1 MNIDKVSYQ
10 YDCSDIGWSQVSSMF
25 EIVGWGYRS
34 DDKVKASFERSSHV
48 CFVKTDNKIIA
59 FGRTIDDGIYYGH
72 IVDVVVHPDYQK
84 QGLGTKIVEYLRSQ
98 MKGYNFI
105 TLTAAPGKSEF
116 YEKIGWKKQKTAYL
130 WPKDS
135 EQREQHCFDS

>member
-116 YEKIGWKKQKTAYL
+116 YEKIG
-130 WPKDS
+130 
-135 EQREQHCFDS
+135 